1 MMNCGRWSLLILIL
15 VITVS
20 TVFPQDEIALA
31 RHHYERGRKLYRAG
45 QTDQAIEELYTA
57 LSVRE
62 IYFKAQLLLG
72 RSLVE
77 ARRYREAAATL
88 KEIEVPNRDT
98 VEVQKLLGKAYYEMN
113 KLGEASQKLN
123 YAIVL
128 SKRPNYELHY
138 TLSLVKLRQ
147 GDGRTAISEAK
158 RAVALRPGFAP
169 AQKVLSDAYLMIGNY
184 KHAEKWLALYLLHVR
199 DQAEVAVLKER
210 MMGIKTLARAR
221 PESSVQKPLTR
232 PKVIR
237 IPQTVYTDEARRY
250 RVEGMVRVQALFG
263 KDATIQQAFVVRG
276 LGFGLDE
283 EALKVARGI
292 KFRPGEVDGRPI
304 SMWSGVNIVFTLR
317 EREREPKTDI
327 RIALQRPLVEEYA
340 LR

>member
-1 MMNCGRWSLLILIL
+1 MINYSSVVLLISIL
-15 VITVS
+15 VIPVT
-20 TVFPQDEIALA
+20 TVFPQDETTLA

-72 RSLVE
+72 RSLIE
-77 ARRYREAAATL
+77 AKRYREAAATL

-98 VEVQKLLGKAYYEMN
+98 VDVQKLLGKAYYEMN
-113 KLGEASQKLN
+113 KLREASQKLN

-128 SKRPNYELHY
+128 SRRPNYELHH

-147 GDGRTAISEAK
+147 GDGRSAISEAK
-158 RAVALRPGFAP
+158 RAVALKPGFAP
-169 AQKVLSDAYLMIGNY
+169 SQKVLSDAYLMIGNY
-184 KHAEKWLALYLLHVR
+184 RQAEKSLALYLMHVR

-210 MMGIKTLARAR
+210 MVGIKTLARAR
-221 PESSVQKPLTR
+221 PEASVQKPLTR
-232 PKVIR
+232 PKVNR
-237 IPQTVYTDEARRY
+237 IPLTVYTEEARRY
-250 RVEGMVRVQALFG
+250 RVEGVVRVQALFG
-263 KDATIQQAFVVRG
+263 KDGVVQQAFVVRG

-283 EALKVARGI
+283 EALRVARGI

-304 SMWSGVNIVFTLR
+304 SMWSGVNIVFTLE
-317 EREREPKTDI
+317 EREREPKTNI
-327 RIALQRPLVEEYA
+327 RIALYRP
-340 LR
+340 